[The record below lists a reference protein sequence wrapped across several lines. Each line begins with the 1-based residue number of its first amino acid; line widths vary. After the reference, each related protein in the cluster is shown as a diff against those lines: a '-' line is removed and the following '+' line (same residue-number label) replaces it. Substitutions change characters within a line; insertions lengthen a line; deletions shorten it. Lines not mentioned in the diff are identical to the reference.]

1 MRLLDES
8 FKYVPAAQTDIT
20 QTWLRFGYRPT
31 TEAERWARQH
41 AVGTRLR
48 RAPVSVSVR
57 AVRVRSQAA

>member
-31 TEAERWARQH
+31 TEAERCARQP
-41 AVGTRLR
+41 AIGTRLR
-48 RAPVSVSVR
+48 RAPVAVDAR
-57 AVRVRSQAA
+57 ALHGRAQAA